1 MATKIID
8 RDNRLCSVWRT
19 AAEAK
24 IELAL
29 LKHLLREVNKNKI
42 RANLGERNQYWP
54 YSEEY
59 IESLKMVMVPVDELT
74 LGEVALI
81 EGGIRDDTE

>member
-8 RDNRLCSVWRT
+8 RDNRLCTVWRT

-29 LKHLLREVNKNKI
+29 LKYLLREVNKNKI
-42 RANLGERNQYWP
+42 RANLH

-74 LGEVALI
+74 LSEVALI

>member
-1 MATKIID
+1 MATKIMD
-8 RDNRLCSVWRT
+8 RDDRLCSVWRT

-29 LKHLLREVNKNKI
+29 LKYLLREVNKNKN
-42 RANLGERNQYWP
+42 RANLP

-59 IESLKMVMVPVDELT
+59 IESLKMVMVPVNELT
-74 LGEVALI
+74 LSEVALI